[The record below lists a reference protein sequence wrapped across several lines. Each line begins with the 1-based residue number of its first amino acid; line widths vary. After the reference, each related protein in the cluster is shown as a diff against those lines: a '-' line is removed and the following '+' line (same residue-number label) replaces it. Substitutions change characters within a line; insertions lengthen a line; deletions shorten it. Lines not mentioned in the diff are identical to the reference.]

1 MHSILFSSLPSE
13 RLMYDC
19 VLHLRKECGHVPVD
33 YGLVRPWG
41 QLGFAAPCVVPGPAA
56 SVSSARWLEVQAPK
70 SEPVY

>member
-13 RLMYDC
+13 RLLYNC
-19 VLHLRKECGHVPVD
+19 VFYPRKECGRVPVD

-56 SVSSARWLEVQAPK
+56 SVSSTRWLEVQAA
-70 SEPVY
+70 